1 MSKATVNTPSNSI
14 DPTVQ
19 VKADPFAVKN
29 AAQGT
34 KQPVQQVLVTEEMA
48 GQRLDN
54 CLMHCVKGLPKTLIY
69 RWIRKGEVR
78 IDGKR
83 ADCQQK
89 LVLGQKI
96 RIPPVVMPEL
106 TALPSVLPAQQKR
119 LENAIIFEDKRLLV
133 LNKPA
138 NWAVHG
144 GSGVSLGII
153 EALRQY
159 RPEGDRLELVHRLD
173 RETSGCLLVASRRS
187 LLRLLHAAL
196 REQTL
201 KKTYLLLVQGKWPK
215 NCRLVDQPLFKNQL
229 SSGERKVRVSPNGQ
243 SAQTRFE
250 VVKQF
255 DHTTLV
261 RAFPLTGRT
270 HQIRVHAAFV
280 GCPIVGDDKYAQDRL
295 VLLPNGEKPQRLYLH
310 SESIT
315 FPEFN
320 AAPAPSKKAQGQK
333 KSSQAARDVHAERD
347 VAAAPEDA
355 FSYGTFRAPL
365 DAAWHSFYRE

>member
-1 MSKATVNTPSNSI
+1 MKTPSSSL
-14 DPTVQ
+14 DKAYLHDVPSHDTVH
-19 VKADPFAVKN
+19 PAVG
-29 AAQGT
+29 AHGA
-34 KQPVQQVLVTEEMA
+34 KQPVRQVLVTEDMA

-54 CLMHCVKGLPKTLIY
+54 CLMHLLKGLPKTLIY

-78 IDGKR
+78 VDGKR

-89 LVLGQKI
+89 LVLDQKI
-96 RIPPVVMPEL
+96 RIPPVAIPEA
-106 TALPSVLPAQQKR
+106 TVLPGILPAQQKR
-119 LENAIIFEDKRLLV
+119 LEQAIIFEDKKLLV
-133 LNKPA
+133 LNKPV

-159 RPEGDRLELVHRLD
+159 RPEGERLELVHRLD

-187 LLRLLHAAL
+187 LLRLLHESL

-201 KKTYLLLVQGKWPK
+201 KKTYLLLVQGSWPK
-215 NCRLVDQPLFKNQL
+215 DCRLVDQPLFKNQL
-229 SSGERKVRVSPNGQ
+229 SSGERKVRVSANGQ
-243 SAQTRFE
+243 TAQTRFE
-250 VVKQF
+250 VVKRF

-280 GCPIVGDDKYAQDRL
+280 GCPIVGDEKYAQNL

-315 FPEFN
+315 LPEFKNTEGKKN
-320 AAPAPSKKAQGQK
+320 AIE
-333 KSSQAARDVHAERD
+333 KSGSDKLGSEKY
-347 VAAAPEDA
+347 
-355 FSYGTFRAPL
+355 SYGTFRAPV
-365 DAAWHSFYRE
+365 DAAWHSFYQD

>member
-1 MSKATVNTPSNSI
+1 MKPPSNTLDKYYPHDVPHHDTVNS
-14 DPTVQ
+14 
-19 VKADPFAVKN
+19 AVG
-29 AAQGT
+29 AHGV
-34 KQPVQQVLVTEEMA
+34 KQPVRQVLVTEDMA

-54 CLMHCVKGLPKTLIY
+54 CLLHLVKGLPKTLIY

-78 IDGKR
+78 VDGKR

-96 RIPPVVMPEL
+96 RIPPVVIPEA
-106 TALPSVLPAQQKR
+106 TVLPGILPAQQKR
-119 LENAIIFEDKRLLV
+119 LEQAIIFEDKKLLV
-133 LNKPA
+133 LNKPV

-159 RPEGDRLELVHRLD
+159 RPEGERLELVHRLD

-187 LLRLLHAAL
+187 LLRLLHESL

-201 KKTYLLLVQGKWPK
+201 KKTYLLLVQGSWPK
-215 NCRLVDQPLFKNQL
+215 DCRLVDQPLFKNQL
-229 SSGERKVRVSPNGQ
+229 SSGERKVRVSANGQ
-243 SAQTRFE
+243 AAQTRFE
-250 VVKQF
+250 VVKRF

-280 GCPIVGDDKYAQDRL
+280 GCPIVGDEKYAQNL

-315 FPEFN
+315 LPEFKNTEGKKN
-320 AAPAPSKKAQGQK
+320 AME
-333 KSSQAARDVHAERD
+333 KSGSEKLGS
-347 VAAAPEDA
+347 EKY
-355 FSYGTFRAPL
+355 SYGTFRAPV
-365 DAAWHSFYRE
+365 DAAWHSFYQD